1 MSNLFS
7 ILVKPEQY
15 LDPASGS
22 LIVQIVLAAVMGAGV
37 AIGVGLII
45 THWDEIKAFFTGK
58 KAADQEIDPTEID
71 PTEIEETAEDAEEV
85 IESIEEVV
93 EETQD

>member
-15 LDPASGS
+15 LDPAGGG
-22 LIVQIVLAAVMGAGV
+22 LIVQIVLASVMGAGV
-37 AIGVGLII
+37 AIGVF
-45 THWDEIKAFFTGK
+45 WKNIKAFFTGK

-93 EETQD
+93 EETQDQHRL

>member
-7 ILVKPEQY
+7 VLVKPEQY

-37 AIGVGLII
+37 AIGVF
-45 THWDEIKAFFTGK
+45 WRNIKAFFTGK
-58 KAADQEIDPTEID
+58 KASDQEIDPTAID
-71 PTEIEETAEDAEEV
+71 PTEIEETAEEV
-85 IESIEEVV
+85 IENVEELV

>member
-7 ILVKPEQY
+7 VLVKPEQY

-37 AIGVGLII
+37 AIGVF
-45 THWDEIKAFFTGK
+45 WRNIKAFFTGK
-58 KAADQEIDPTEID
+58 KASDQEIDPTAID
-71 PTEIEETAEDAEEV
+71 PTEIEETAEEV
-85 IESIEEVV
+85 IENVAEVV